1 MTDDYS
7 LSPEDAAFVDR
18 YVAELARREQ
28 DDIERQ
34 HGEFILE
41 AAASEAQQER
51 DKELSELF
59 NAAWRAKL
67 AKPERE
73 NEEGNQQ

>member
-1 MTDDYS
+1 VSEYLTPD
-7 LSPEDAAFVDR
+7 DAAAIDR